1 MDVKALVVVSAVLFG
16 WGLLSAR
23 ARRAG
28 LAPPIVFVGVGGL
41 LAWSGLVNGVEA
53 VEELTPLVE
62 VTLVWVL
69 FSDAARLRLAQ
80 VRRDLGAYGRLLGVG
95 LPLTILLGWGLA
107 AWFFPDLGIWLA
119 LFIGAALA
127 PTDAALGVPVVTNP
141 AVPRGI
147 RELITVESGLNDGI
161 ATPVVMFALAGAAA
175 AIGLEADHSSLAP
188 DVQLLLGAVVGSG
201 VGAPSSPCSS
211 G

>member
-1 MDVKALVVVSAVLFG
+1 M
-16 WGLLSAR
+16 
-23 ARRAG
+23 
-28 LAPPIVFVGVGGL
+28 GVGGL

-69 FSDAARLRLAQ
+69 FSDAARLRLAE

-107 AWFFPDLGIWLA
+107 AWFFPDLARRNWSTSSRR
-119 LFIGAALA
+119 A
-127 PTDAALGVPVVTNP
+127 PW
-141 AVPRGI
+141 
-147 RELITVESGLNDGI
+147 
-161 ATPVVMFALAGAAA
+161 
-175 AIGLEADHSSLAP
+175 
-188 DVQLLLGAVVGSG
+188 
-201 VGAPSSPCSS
+201 SPCSS

>member
-28 LAPPIVFVGVGGL
+28 LTPPIVFVGVGGL

-127 PTDAALGVPVVTNP
+127 PTDAAHRGTARRPLRSTGGQEPGRALTDQARARLRASIRIARMRRVASNP
-141 AVPRGI
+141 STSGI
-147 RELITVESGLNDGI
+147 WQSISTRS
-161 ATPVVMFALAGAAA
+161 
-175 AIGLEADHSSLAP
+175 
-188 DVQLLLGAVVGSG
+188 
-201 VGAPSSPCSS
+201 
-211 G
+211 